1 MHLPPQDSVP
11 VASLADGSATFFD
24 GGPLGEVDVL
34 LGGAPGFRDGGA
46 VYAKFRGAL
55 YLAADYRDQDSVYV
69 SDANN
74 SCIRRVRFRRR
85 QDCGRGPSH
94 AAAPWPELRGRR
106 RYYTV
111 EYADAETLA
120 GRCGPAADAPP
131 APAGSARRLGV
142 PAGLVVHDGALY
154 VADAGDHV
162 IRRVA
167 LPPPPP
173 PPAPP
178 PPAHGSRC
186 KPPPP
191 LPPAAPPSPPPPP
204 DDALAAPVVAGVAG
218 VAGSSDGDG
227 DARRAT
233 FRAPLG
239 VAMAAGGV
247 LYVADTGNHCVR
259 SLRLGDD
266 SAQAAGGGTTTVV
279 GRCGEPGSDGG
290 LLREPSA
297 VLWDDSRDELLIADS
312 GNGCVRALHK
322 GNLTTVFGRCGG
334 GNASALRRPVALA
347 LDVWATD
354 LPTAAR
360 REAVGQRSADW
371 ALFISDSGRIVRVDA
386 GGGAAVVAASEWGRY
401 RAPSRAA
408 HARASLA
415 APLGIVA
422 RSAPPDALPSGRRAQ
437 GDATLLVGDGSELKT
452 VSWGRV
458 FVPKVFGDQGALLP
472 S

>member
-1 MHLPPQDSVP
+1 M
-11 VASLADGSATFFD
+11 A
-24 GGPLGEVDVL
+24 
-34 LGGAPGFRDGGA
+34 R
-46 VYAKFRGAL
+46 
-55 YLAADYRDQDSVYV
+55 AA
-69 SDANN
+69 
-74 SCIRRVRFRRR
+74 
-85 QDCGRGPSH
+85 
-94 AAAPWPELRGRR
+94 RR

-131 APAGSARRLGV
+131 APAGSARRPGV
-142 PAGLVVHDGALY
+142 PAGLVAHDGALY

-167 LPPPPP
+167 PPPPPP

-186 KPPPP
+186 KPLPP

-259 SLRLGDD
+259 SLRLGDG
-266 SAQAAGGGTTTVV
+266 SAQAGGGGTTTVV

-297 VLWDDSRDELLIADS
+297 VLWDDSRDELLIVDS

-347 LDVWATD
+347 WTCGR
-354 LPTAAR
+354 PICRRRRGAR
-360 REAVGQRSADW
+360 RWQRSADW
-371 ALFISDSGRIVRVDA
+371 ALFISDGGRIVRVDA
-386 GGGAAVVAASEWGRY
+386 GGGAAVVAASEWGATARR
-401 RAPSRAA
+401 RAPRTRARRSR
-408 HARASLA
+408 R
-415 APLGIVA
+415 
-422 RSAPPDALPSGRRAQ
+422 RSASSARRPPDALRRAAAPK
-437 GDATLLVGDGSELKT
+437 ATRRCSSAT
-452 VSWGRV
+452 AAS
-458 FVPKVFGDQGALLP
+458 
-472 S
+472 